1 MSNSD
6 IDTQFD
12 ELALQQYIIEIGN
25 RVRSLRAKRGMTRKS
40 LSKHSDV
47 SERYLA
53 QLESG
58 KANITLSVLWR
69 VAEAF
74 DIPFSEIIP
83 DQCRDGINPLFASF
97 VSSLTEEQ
105 QNSALQ
111 LLKRHFANSVTSGH
125 GIALV
130 GLRGA
135 GKTTLGQLLAKEMNV
150 RFIRLTALIEELANM
165 SIAEILDLGGQK
177 KFRRIETQAL
187 EYVLNLNQPVI
198 LETGGSLVSQTE
210 SFKLLIDNFF
220 SVWIKASPEEHLSR
234 VMDQGDTRTM
244 AGLKEAIEDLKL
256 ILEERESG
264 YKLADYTLDTT
275 GRSEAESLI
284 ELKRVA
290 GAFLQ

>member
-1 MSNSD
+1 MTESELQ
-6 IDTQFD
+6 TQFD
-12 ELALQQYIIEIGN
+12 EIALQKYIEEIGN

-53 QLESG
+53 QLETG

-111 LLKRHFANSVTSGH
+111 LLKRHFASSVASGH
-125 GIALV
+125 GVALV

-135 GKTTLGQLLAKEMNV
+135 GKTTLGQLLANEMNV

-165 SIAEILDLGGQK
+165 SIGEILDLGGQK
-177 KFRRIETQAL
+177 TFRRIEAQAL
-187 EYVLNLNQPVI
+187 EYVLNLNEPVI

-210 SFKLLIDNFF
+210 SFKLLLDNFF

-234 VMDQGDTRTM
+234 VMDQGDTRPM

-264 YKLADYTLDTT
+264 YKLSDYILDTT
-275 GRSEAESLI
+275 GRTEAECLA
-284 ELKRVA
+284 ELKKTA
-290 GAFLQ
+290 GVLLH

>member
-1 MSNSD
+1 MSNSE

-12 ELALQQYIIEIGN
+12 EIALQQYIEEIGN
-25 RVRSLRAKRGMTRKS
+25 RVRSHRAKRGMTRKS
-40 LSKHSDV
+40 LSKHSGV

-58 KANITLSVLWR
+58 KANITFSVLWR

-74 DIPFSEIIP
+74 DIPFSEIIS

-97 VSSLTEEQ
+97 VSSLSEEQ
-105 QNSALQ
+105 QTSALQ
-111 LLKRHFANSVTSGH
+111 LLKRHFVNSISSGH

-165 SIAEILDLGGQK
+165 SIGEILDLGGQK
-177 KFRRIETQAL
+177 KFRRIEAQAL

-198 LETGGSLVSQTE
+198 LETGGSLVSQPE
-210 SFKLLIDNFF
+210 SFKLLLDNFF
-220 SVWIKASPEEHLSR
+220 SIWIKASPEVHLSR
-234 VMDQGDTRTM
+234 VMDQGDTRPM
-244 AGLKEAIEDLKL
+244 AGLKDAIEDLKL

>member
-1 MSNSD
+1 MTESELQ
-6 IDTQFD
+6 TQFD
-12 ELALQQYIIEIGN
+12 EIALQKYIEEIGN

-53 QLESG
+53 QLETG

-111 LLKRHFANSVTSGH
+111 LLKRHFASSVASGH
-125 GIALV
+125 GVALV

-165 SIAEILDLGGQK
+165 SIGEILDLGGQK
-177 KFRRIETQAL
+177 KFRRIEAQAL
-187 EYVLNLNQPVI
+187 EYVLNLNEPVI

-210 SFKLLIDNFF
+210 SFKLLLDNFF

-234 VMDQGDTRTM
+234 VMDQGDTRPM

-264 YKLADYTLDTT
+264 YKLSDYILDTT
-275 GRSEAESLI
+275 GRTEAECLA
-284 ELKRVA
+284 ELKKTA
-290 GAFLQ
+290 GAFLH

>member
-1 MSNSD
+1 MSSAD
-6 IDTQFD
+6 LDTQFD
-12 ELALQQYIIEIGN
+12 EIALQQYIGEIGN

-40 LSKHSDV
+40 LSKHSEV

-53 QLESG
+53 QLETG
-58 KANITLSVLWR
+58 KANITLSILWR

-111 LLKRHFANSVTSGH
+111 LLKKHFANSLSSGQ
-125 GIALV
+125 GVALV

-150 RFIRLTALIEELANM
+150 RFIRLTGLIEELANM
-165 SIAEILDLGGQK
+165 SIGEILDLGGQK
-177 KFRRIETQAL
+177 KFRRIEAQAL
-187 EYVLNLNQPVI
+187 EYVLSLDQPVI

-210 SFKLLIDNFF
+210 SFKLLLDNFF
-220 SVWIKASPEEHLSR
+220 SIWIKASPEEHLSR
-234 VMDQGDTRTM
+234 VMDQGDTRPM

-264 YKLADYTLDTT
+264 YRLTDYTIDTT
-275 GRSEAESLI
+275 GRTEAECLT
-284 ELKRVA
+284 ELKKTA
-290 GAFLQ
+290 EAFLH

>member
-1 MSNSD
+1 MNNSD

-12 ELALQQYIIEIGN
+12 ELALQQYIEEIGN

-97 VSSLTEEQ
+97 VSSLTEAQ

-165 SIAEILDLGGQK
+165 SIGEILDLGGQK
-177 KFRRIETQAL
+177 KFRRIEAQAL

-210 SFKLLIDNFF
+210 SFKLLLDNFF

-234 VMDQGDTRTM
+234 VMDQGDTRPM

-275 GRSEAESLI
+275 GRSEAECLT
-284 ELKRVA
+284 ELKRTA
-290 GAFLQ
+290 GAFLH

>member
-1 MSNSD
+1 MTESELQ
-6 IDTQFD
+6 TQFD
-12 ELALQQYIIEIGN
+12 EIALQKYIEEIGN

-53 QLESG
+53 QLETG

-165 SIAEILDLGGQK
+165 SIGEILDLGGQK
-177 KFRRIETQAL
+177 KFRRIEAQAL

-210 SFKLLIDNFF
+210 SFKLLLDNFF

-234 VMDQGDTRTM
+234 VMDQGDTRPM

-275 GRSEAESLI
+275 GRSEAECLT
-284 ELKRVA
+284 ELKRTA
-290 GAFLQ
+290 GAFLH